1 MAKLMKAGP
10 QERRYEE
17 GIFVVKRVENHIRYG
32 IIKNIFK

>member
-10 QERRYEE
+10 QERGYEE
-17 GIFVVKRVENHIRYG
+17 GIFVVKRVENHIRYD